1 MEKLRVSSDNGRF
14 GQDPFTL
21 SGGLNGSRL
30 IRTSSD
36 TSRVLLR
43 RTDPATGK
51 TTEIIINC
59 RDADG
64 EGGAFWLREG
74 DEIVVPDLR

>member
-1 MEKLRVSSDNGRF
+1 MEGGDIQNFKDH
-14 GQDPFTL
+14 FTL
-21 SGGLNGSRL
+21 SGALTASRL
-30 IRTSSD
+30 IRTASD

-43 RTDPATGK
+43 RPDPSTGK
-51 TTEIIINC
+51 YVEITVNC

-64 EGGAFWLREG
+64 EGGSLGLREG